1 MDLPYTLVPYF
12 STKEEAHCTPWLDDP
27 AYLLQSCTLK
37 YLIIMIFRIIFKNTT
52 NLVLFQHLQGS
63 QNSKGQL
70 ISEYLLGVFIS
81 VSGKKT
87 KVRICRHTY

>member
-1 MDLPYTLVPYF
+1 MDISYTLVPYF

-37 YLIIMIFRIIFKNTT
+37 YLMFMIFRVIFENTI
-52 NLVLFQHLQGS
+52 NLVSIEHLQGL

-70 ISEYLLGVFIS
+70 ISECLLGVFIS
-81 VSGKKT
+81 SKKQT
-87 KVRICRHTY
+87 

>member
-37 YLIIMIFRIIFKNTT
+37 YLIITIFRVIFENSIIK
-52 NLVLFQHLQGS
+52 HLQCV
-63 QNSKGQL
+63 QNSNVGE
-70 ISEYLLGVFIS
+70 SC
-81 VSGKKT
+81 VSGGPPVSRIEN
-87 KVRICRHTY
+87 KVKICSLGSLIRQL